1 MGKFDN
7 YIGDL
12 ILKNLSRML
21 GVFYLL
27 LFLNGC
33 LSIGSGPLTN
43 SISIPASQFKVK
55 HKLPKGFCLDRSANS
70 STGLQETLVIT
81 NCIEVNNGDKLYFSR
96 RPVDTI
102 VNITFTQSSVPK
114 KISQKKY
121 LSEIANKMEF
131 KKFTAVFSNKKLIY
145 GEKKLQNEFFYVNFQ
160 MVSSSKR
167 REFVRKYFFFVDNK
181 VVVMTIVSFHKPRKS
196 TYSSFESFI
205 KKLSKPSS

>member
-1 MGKFDN
+1 
-7 YIGDL
+7 
-12 ILKNLSRML
+12 ML
-21 GVFYLL
+21 GGVYLL
-27 LFLNGC
+27 LFLSGC

-43 SISIPASQFKVK
+43 TISIPADQYKVK
-55 HKLPKGFCLDRSANS
+55 HKLPRGFCLDRSANN
-70 STGLQETLVIT
+70 STGLRETLVVT

-102 VNITFTQSSVPK
+102 VNITFTQSRVPK

-145 GEKKLQNEFFYVNFQ
+145 GEKKLQNEFFHVNFQ

-205 KKLSKPSS
+205 KKLSKLSS